1 MARRDGEATAGR
13 EPRRGA
19 AGGNATEESVR
30 EENSE
35 TGFSR
40 GCASAARHLGPKLFP
55 SPHGF
60 AQPLF
65 NLPESFERLPLERF
79 TLAKRGLDDAG
90 AKSNEEFNVYDI
102 NFREVLDTVVD
113 GAIYLRALGLGDWD
127 VHGWV
132 GALQDIPRAGHG
144 AGMAT

>member
-1 MARRDGEATAGR
+1 MARRPQGASRAAARQAGM
-13 EPRRGA
+13 PRKRASVRKILKQAFRGA
-19 AGGNATEESVR
+19 ARPPPATSAPNFSV
-30 EENSE
+30 
-35 TGFSR
+35 
-40 GCASAARHLGPKLFP
+40 FP

-132 GALQDIPRAGHG
+132 RALQDIPRAGHG